1 MIYQRSTFQQLTAPG
16 YFDFSGTQTAK
27 TAAMVAWFDGVTA
40 DLETQA
46 NLFDE
51 TFRLWATR
59 DYSAVTVSRH
69 PWLLHLMKQNGIDWF
84 HGSNQQAAALLSYV
98 TKSYPTS
105 IAQCFQELFD
115 FLVAVPIEWITT
127 VGDIATGY
135 NTPVKW
141 AETLVIYSTAG
152 SLPAT
157 PSPTAY
163 TERAWSAPAS
173 WSKTASSATFYS
185 RGYLSGGDI
194 VWLTPRSTTGLS
206 MMSDAANLASMPGSP
221 ATGDLCGVKD
231 DGTGDVG
238 AIYCWDGAAWR
249 KTTTPNENQ
258 GMVGIDSPKDGSGVF
273 APTSGYISSEVAPP
287 ASGPTQGYGFYGI
300 YGGFDLRESGI
311 FLQMALT
318 TAGVANLGMIITLAR
333 RIKPTLNALF
343 IRYTTPTNPL
353 YTTIEIADVGAP

>member
-16 YFDFSGTQTAK
+16 YFDFSGSQTAK

-69 PWLLHLMKQNGIDWF
+69 PWLLHLMKQNGIEWF

-98 TKSYPTS
+98 TKSYPVS

-115 FLVAVPIEWITT
+115 FLVAAPIEWITT
-127 VGDIATGY
+127 AGSIGAGY
-135 NTPVKW
+135 NTPVKY
-141 AETLVIYSTAG
+141 AETLVIYSTSV
-152 SLPAT
+152 SLPST
-157 PSPTAY
+157 PANITY
-163 TERAWSAPAS
+163 DERAWLAPAG

-194 VWLTPRSTTGLS
+194 VWMTPRSTTGLS
-206 MMSDAANLASMPGSP
+206 MMSDAASLASLPVSP

-238 AIYCWDGAAWR
+238 AIYCYDGATWR
-249 KTTTPNENQ
+249 KTTTPNANQ
-258 GMVGIDSPKDGSGVF
+258 GLVGVDASRESSGVY
-273 APTSGYISSEVAPP
+273 APETGYISSVGAPP
-287 ASGPTQGYGFYGI
+287 VGGPTDGYGFYGL
-300 YGGFDLRESGI
+300 YGSYDLRESGI
-311 FLQMALT
+311 FLSMALT
-318 TAGVANLGMIITLAR
+318 SDGVSNLGMIIMLAR
-333 RIKPTLNALF
+333 RIKPALNALF

-353 YTTIEIADVGAP
+353 FTTLEIADLGAP